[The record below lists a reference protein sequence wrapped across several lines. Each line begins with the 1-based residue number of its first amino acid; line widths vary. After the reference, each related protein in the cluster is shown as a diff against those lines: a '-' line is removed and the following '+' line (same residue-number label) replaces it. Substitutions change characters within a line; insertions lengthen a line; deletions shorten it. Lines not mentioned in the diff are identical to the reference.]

1 MRYVIIEQQAHG
13 TYWHDPDPYLA
24 ELPRL
29 APALPPGARAFA
41 THPEHYDF
49 SALRC
54 VKDLRPTALPP
65 TADAADQFQIHFT
78 WPASQDHVL
87 TVHYYGITSVQVE
100 ADGGGVLELSDFNT
114 VRLDELL
121 PHESGCSHELRLTT
135 GSIRILCQD
144 LNAQWALPSSDQAQ
158 FA

>member
-1 MRYVIIEQQAHG
+1 MRYVIIERQAQG
-13 TYWHDPDPYLA
+13 TYWHDPSPYLA

-29 APALPPGARAFA
+29 APVLPPGARAFA

-49 SALRC
+49 SAPRC
-54 VKDLRPTALPP
+54 VKDLRPTALPQ
-65 TADAADQFQIHFT
+65 TAGAPDQFQIHFT
-78 WPASQDHVL
+78 WQASQDHVL
-87 TVHYYGITSVQVE
+87 TVHYHGVTSVQLE
-100 ADGGGVLELSDFNT
+100 ADEGGSLELSDFNT

-144 LNAQWALPSSDQAQ
+144 L
-158 FA
+158 